1 MKRMVVGA
9 SILTSLALAG
19 VAPAPAAAQSRVVV
33 PIIIQ
38 APRPAATAP
47 SRTQSIHVTTRTAS
61 PQPGVTT
68 SRVTVRDTT
77 GAGRTVG
84 MSAGAKTLGSVS
96 ADTPSVLVTVDRRL
110 TRVGRRQGVSQD
122 RAPGTWVRP
131 PSAWKQIRKITIGAS
146 TPRAACDV
154 QPAAG
159 ALCSGAAA
167 AQRSILRIRPLRAP
181 SRPSSVQ

>member
-1 MKRMVVGA
+1 MKPMVVGA

-84 MSAGAKTLGSVS
+84 MSEGAKTLGSVS
-96 ADTPSVLVTVDRRL
+96 PGTPSVLVTVDRRL
-110 TRVGRRQGVSQD
+110 QPDGSGAPGRTKIIVEDVSQSN
-122 RAPGTWVRP
+122 RTLGGPAPV
-131 PSAWKQIRKITIGAS
+131 SALRTASSGQQTLIITSEAPIDA
-146 TPRAACDV
+146 PIV
-154 QPAAG
+154 
-159 ALCSGAAA
+159 
-167 AQRSILRIRPLRAP
+167 ILAP
-181 SRPSSVQ
+181 

>member
-96 ADTPSVLVTVDRRL
+96 PGTPSVLVTVDRRL
-110 TRVGRRQGVSQD
+110 EPDGSGAPGRTKIIVEDVSQSN
-122 RAPGTWVRP
+122 RTLGGPAPV
-131 PSAWKQIRKITIGAS
+131 SALRTASPGQQTLIITSEAPIDA
-146 TPRAACDV
+146 PIV
-154 QPAAG
+154 
-159 ALCSGAAA
+159 
-167 AQRSILRIRPLRAP
+167 ILAP
-181 SRPSSVQ
+181 